1 MTTIDH
7 DVGGGD
13 AVAVDVEVAFP
24 DGTPFQGT
32 LALTAPGGPVRVVG
46 VISGRARSSFVKG
59 VKRLHARPHGL
70 ASFAWVGAVQHIEG
84 SPGDGRPLAFQ
95 ARGGRVILEVRTAG
109 GETVPTFDLLVK
121 RDGQHQEGWEPNYVE
136 RLRQTRELEQTSQ
149 PFLWLSPGEHLI
161 RVNDARHG
169 LAEQLVS
176 VSENGESVTVRLQ
189 LDPAKAIELGRPRVR

>member
-1 MTTIDH
+1 M
-7 DVGGGD
+7 
-13 AVAVDVEVAFP
+13 
-24 DGTPFQGT
+24 
-32 LALTAPGGPVRVVG
+32 
-46 VISGRARSSFVKG
+46 
-59 VKRLHARPHGL
+59 
-70 ASFAWVGAVQHIEG
+70 
-84 SPGDGRPLAFQ
+84 
-95 ARGGRVILEVRTAG
+95 ILEVRTAG